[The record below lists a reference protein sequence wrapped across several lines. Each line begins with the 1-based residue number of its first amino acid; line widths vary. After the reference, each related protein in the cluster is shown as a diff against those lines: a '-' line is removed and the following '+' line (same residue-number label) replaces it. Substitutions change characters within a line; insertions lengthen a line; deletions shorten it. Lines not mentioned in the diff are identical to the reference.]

1 MRLCL
6 SMKKG
11 NRPMRYVNIGGS
23 GLRASVI
30 SLGCMRISDMD
41 LKGISEL
48 VDQALELGIN
58 LFDHAD
64 IYGGGKSEEKF
75 ARAIGMNPEIR
86 GKILI
91 QSKCGICK
99 GYYDLSAKHILE
111 SVDNILMRLGTEYL
125 DILILHRPDTLMEPE
140 EIAAAFE
147 RLEMSGKVRFF
158 GVSNMNPMQIELLS
172 KYLKQKLIINQ
183 LQFSVAHTGIIDS
196 GLNVN
201 MANAPGIDRDGSV
214 LEYCRLKN
222 ITIQAWSPLQYGFF
236 EGTFIGNEK
245 YAGLNRALDR
255 IAKEKGVTSAAVAV
269 AWILRHPANMQAV
282 VGTTKK
288 GRIAEIAKA
297 ADIEL
302 SRAEWYEI
310 YCSAGNKL
318 P

>member
-1 MRLCL
+1 
-6 SMKKG
+6 
-11 NRPMRYVNIGGS
+11 MRYINMGGS
-23 GLRASVI
+23 ELRASVI

-41 LKGISEL
+41 LKDISEL
-48 VDQALELGIN
+48 VDQTLELGIN

-64 IYGGGKSEEKF
+64 IYGGGKAEEKF
-75 ARAIGMNPEIR
+75 AQAIGMNPAIR
-86 GKILI
+86 EKILI
-91 QSKCGICK
+91 QSKCGICR
-99 GYYDLSAKHILE
+99 GYYDLSGKHILD
-111 SVDNILMRLGTEYL
+111 SVDGILKRLRTEYL
-125 DILILHRPDTLMEPE
+125 DVLILHRPDTLMEPE

-147 RLEMSGKVRFF
+147 KLKLSGKVRYF

-172 KYLKQKLIINQ
+172 KYVKQKLIINQ
-183 LQFSVAHTGIIDS
+183 LQFSVAHTSFIDS

-201 MANAPGIDRDGSV
+201 MVNSSGVDRDGGV

-245 YAGLNRALDR
+245 YPKLNQVLDR
-255 IAKEKGVTSAAVAV
+255 IAKEKGVTSSAVAI
-269 AWILRHPANMQAV
+269 AWILRHPTKMQAV

-288 GRIAEIAKA
+288 RRIVEIAKA

-302 SRAEWYEI
+302 SRPEWYEI
-310 YCSAGNKL
+310 YCAAGNKL